1 MGAISAADAR
11 VVAMYINQCPKLAV
25 TATNVQRA
33 IIVQSGTPTCSASTP
48 EKWPIKAALRMK
60 GTASDAT
67 KNCMSNGEPVPAT
80 ARLPII
86 MNAMLIAATSG
97 SNATQPSSVTLGRM
111 INSTPPKA
119 TKMATHFVAWIRSW
133 RKIALKIAV
142 IMGLVKPMAVASAK
156 GIRKIDEKKQM
167 VATATEN
174 PRNHCNLGMGIAKP
188 RHPSFRN
195 NKVPSPMAP
204 IE

>member
-11 VVAMYINQCPKLAV
+11 VVAIYINQCPKLAV

-48 EKWPIKAALRMK
+48 EKWPIKAAQKMK

-67 KNCMSNGEPVPAT
+67 KNCISNGEPVPAT

-86 MNAMLIAATSG
+86 MNAMLIAAASG
-97 SNATQPSSVTLGRM
+97 SNATQPSSITLGRM
-111 INSTPPKA
+111 INNTPPKA
-119 TKMATHFVAWIRSW
+119 TKMAIHFVAWVRSC
-133 RKIALKIAV
+133 RNIALKIAV
-142 IMGLVKPMAVASAK
+142 IMGLVKPMAVASAN
-156 GIRKIDEKKQM
+156 GMRKIDEKKQM
-167 VATATEN
+167 VAVATEN
-174 PRNHCNLGMGIAKP
+174 PRNNCNLGMGIAKP
-188 RHPSFRN
+188 YRPSFSNSKAPR
-195 NKVPSPMAP
+195 PMAP